1 VLSRVSFREGWWLV
15 LDGVLRR
22 MVFVAV
28 GLGMLGVVVLAGW
41 VLVELVWT
49 VNVGLLPWLAVF
61 GAGAVVLE
69 GLRRLVVWA
78 GRELDQGR

>member
-1 VLSRVSFREGWWLV
+1 
-15 LDGVLRR
+15 VLRSI
-22 MVFVAV
+22 VFWML
-28 GLGMLGVVVLAGW
+28 GLGMVAVAGVAGW